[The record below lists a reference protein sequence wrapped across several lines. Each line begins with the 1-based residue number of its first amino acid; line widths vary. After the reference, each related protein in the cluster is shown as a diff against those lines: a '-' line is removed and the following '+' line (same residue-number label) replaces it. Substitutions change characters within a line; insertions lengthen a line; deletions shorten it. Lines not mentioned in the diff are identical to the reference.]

1 MLLLCVDVC
10 VTVTFCLCLW
20 LGRLALPVFKKQPGK
35 FTESVLL
42 PDFVWQALTH
52 PSVAKQPQTSLEST
66 LPLSIQAFP
75 CIPKLPSASCL
86 TNQKKKKHMLTIYN
100 GFVCQTTTRCE
111 GYCGF
116 MSHLPPLKIG
126 LAQFQDDGLQGN
138 GCLESYITLL
148 TECWC

>member
-20 LGRLALPVFKKQPGK
+20 LGRLALSVFKKQPGK

-42 PDFVWQALTH
+42 PGFVWQALTH

-75 CIPKLPSASCL
+75 RIPKLPSASCL
-86 TNQKKKKHMLTIYN
+86 TNQKNLLTIHN
-100 GFVCQTTTRCE
+100 GFVCQATARCE

-126 LAQFQDDGLQGN
+126 LAHFQDN
-138 GCLESYITLL
+138 GWVEPLFLHRATLAWKA
-148 TECWC
+148 TSPC